1 MAETFNR
8 ASAAIT
14 TTAVDVYSCPSTASS
29 DRAVV
34 LSVMIANVDGT
45 DNADVTAFIKDSG
58 GNAIAGAKLA
68 NTIQVQAD
76 SSLELIANKLI
87 LKNGETLAL
96 QANVD
101 NRLEAT
107 VSVLEI
113 TA

>member
-34 LSVMIANVDGT
+34 LSVMVSNVDGT
-45 DNADVTAFIKDSG
+45 NDADITAFIKDSG
-58 GNAIAGAKLA
+58 GNAIAGAKVA
-68 NTIQVQAD
+68 HTIMVPHD

-87 LKNGETLAL
+87 LKNGEKLAL
-96 QANVD
+96 ASNVD
-101 NRLEAT
+101 GRLEAT